1 MSVGDKDG
9 SGELGKGE
17 LNVVLNK
24 WDKYKVRI
32 RREACTASCENA
44 GYVWATLAQTQ
55 HLGA

>member
-32 RREACTASCENA
+32 RHEACTASCENA
-44 GYVWATLAQTQ
+44 RYV
-55 HLGA
+55 